1 MPEIN
6 HQTYIKVSIDKVF
19 KTLSTAEG
27 WNAWF
32 TNQTSLHMEQ
42 DGTGEIRL
50 KWDGF
55 GQEKLE
61 LEDGGRIL
69 RAVKDESFVF
79 QWSPGEMVTTVEF
92 KLEPYQEGTLIM
104 LKEMGYS
111 NSDKDIKAC
120 INCAV
125 GWGEAMTLLK
135 IYLEEGIVYKEDL

>member
-6 HQTYIKVSIDKVF
+6 HQTYIKASIDKVY

-69 RAVKDESFVF
+69 RAVRDEFFVF
-79 QWSPGEMVTTVEF
+79 QWSPGELVTTVEF
-92 KLEPYQEGTLIM
+92 KLEPYQKGTLIM
-104 LKEMGYS
+104 LKEVGYS

>member
-6 HQTYIKVSIDKVF
+6 HQTYIKASIDKVY

-69 RAVKDESFVF
+69 RAVRDESFVF
-79 QWSPGEMVTTVEF
+79 QWSPGELVTTVEF
-92 KLEPYQEGTLIM
+92 KLEPYQKGTLIM
-104 LKEMGYS
+104 LKEVGYS

>member
-69 RAVKDESFVF
+69 RAVRDESFVF
-79 QWSPGEMVTTVEF
+79 QWSPGELVTTVEF
-92 KLEPYQEGTLIM
+92 KLEPYQKGTLIM
-104 LKEMGYS
+104 LKEVGYS

>member
-135 IYLEEGIVYKEDL
+135 MYLEEGIVYKEDL

>member
-92 KLEPYQEGTLIM
+92 KLEPYQKGTLIM
-104 LKEMGYS
+104 LKEVGYS

>member
-6 HQTYIKVSIDKVF
+6 HQTYIKASIDKVY

-32 TNQTSLHMEQ
+32 TNQTSLNMEQ

-69 RAVKDESFVF
+69 RAVRDESFVF
-79 QWSPGEMVTTVEF
+79 QWSPGELVTTVEF
-92 KLEPYQEGTLIM
+92 KLEPYQKGTLIM
-104 LKEMGYS
+104 LKEVGYS